1 MGLAQKELVWR
12 DFIAQPLGSRLESTP
27 SMAGMKIEYH
37 AGAVERRSVEL
48 IRAAATK

>member
-1 MGLAQKELVWR
+1 MAR
-12 DFIAQPLGSRLESTP
+12 FHRACRQPPGSRLESTP
-27 SMAGMKIEYH
+27 SMAGMKIENH

>member
-1 MGLAQKELVWR
+1 MAR
-12 DFIAQPLGSRLESTP
+12 FHRARRQPPGACLESTP
-27 SMAGMKIEYH
+27 SMGGMKIEYH

>member
-1 MGLAQKELVWR
+1 
-12 DFIAQPLGSRLESTP
+12 
-27 SMAGMKIEYH
+27 MAGMKIEYH

>member
-1 MGLAQKELVWR
+1 
-12 DFIAQPLGSRLESTP
+12 
-27 SMAGMKIEYH
+27 MAGMKIENH